1 MPKFNVDINFSSQA
15 ELLLEKMKNVSK
27 DDVIDWFVNEK
38 KIFIGGGD
46 IVTYLDFLKNKKS

>member
-15 ELLLEKMKNVSK
+15 ELLLQKMGNVSK